1 MKILKFVN
9 LIKIPLT
16 VSVVITIAKDIEFT
30 SNKKSFIAKVEWSYG
45 KIWSLKPMLTS

>member
-1 MKILKFVN
+1 MHEN
-9 LIKIPLT
+9 LTRKRLIWKGEGI
-16 VSVVITIAKDIEFT
+16 SRTIAKDIEFT